1 MKALLLITLL
11 ALSSCSTAPLSK
23 ERQEEIK
30 QEILLKRRQ
39 AQGIGQDR

>member
-1 MKALLLITLL
+1 MKLLIIVMLL
-11 ALSSCSTAPLSK
+11 ATACSTAPLSK

-39 AQGIGQDR
+39 GQGIGQDR